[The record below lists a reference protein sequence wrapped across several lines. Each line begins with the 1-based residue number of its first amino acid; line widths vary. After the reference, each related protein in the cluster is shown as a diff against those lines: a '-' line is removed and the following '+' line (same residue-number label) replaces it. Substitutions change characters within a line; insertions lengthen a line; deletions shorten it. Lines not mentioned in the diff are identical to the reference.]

1 MRFSR
6 KSTGHSLS
14 PRRPAC
20 SGCQSPCPRRRFP
33 GTPGAAAVPSHSGH
47 RVHFENDIQSREPVI
62 TALNHPHVHTGQ
74 LGLPGSA
81 CSGQDRDRTVLA
93 RREDKLKRRLAPSQG
108 ATLPGRLEVTV
119 RSTHV
124 TAKCGGDGGGVGR
137 RDGGQEMWSSSW
149 RRPVV
154 PCA

>member
-20 SGCQSPCPRRRFP
+20 SSCQSPCPRRRFP
-33 GTPGAAAVPSHSGH
+33 GTPGAAAVQSHSGH

-81 CSGQDRDRTVLA
+81 RSGQDRDRTVPA
-93 RREDKLKRRLAPSQG
+93 RREDKLKRTGPESRGYASW
-108 ATLPGRLEVTV
+108 EI
-119 RSTHV
+119 RSHSEEHT
-124 TAKCGGDGGGVGR
+124 
-137 RDGGQEMWSSSW
+137 RDRKAWWGW
-149 RRPVV
+149 RRRGKKGRWTGNVV
-154 PCA
+154 